1 MDDAIRQE
9 IVHLGKMKA
18 KELRIRYRQLYGE
31 ESRSGN
37 RMHLYRRVAWRLQ
50 ANAEGGLSERAQERA
65 RQLAD
70 EAALRLRPP
79 RQFLEELATS
89 LGAPEPPS
97 EFPVGRDRRLPPVG
111 SNLQR
116 AYQGRS
122 IEVRVLQ
129 SGFEY
134 DGRRYQS
141 LSAVAHQVTGTRW
154 NGFTFFRLQG
164 NFAA

>member
-1 MDDAIRQE
+1 MNDAARRE
-9 IVHLGKMKA
+9 IERLGKMKA
-18 KELRIRYRQLYGE
+18 KELRIRYRELFGE

-37 RMHLYRRVAWRLQ
+37 RMYLYRRVAWRLQ

-79 RQFLEELATS
+79 RQFLQELATPV
-89 LGAPEPPS
+89 GARELPPELIA
-97 EFPVGRDRRLPPVG
+97 GRDRRLPPAG
-111 SNLQR
+111 SSLQR

-122 IEVRVLQ
+122 IEVRVLPR
-129 SGFEY
+129 GFEY
-134 DGRRYQS
+134 NGRQYAS

-164 NFAA
+164 ESAA